1 MGNEN
6 EVVYLYL
13 DDIIPNRFQPR
24 EVFEDQALK
33 ELALSIK
40 EHGVIQPIIV
50 RRIGSKYEIIAGERR
65 YKASTMV
72 GLTKIPAIVKNM
84 DDKESSKVALIENLQ
99 RKDLTPIEE
108 ARTYQKI
115 LDLDDLTQEDLAKTM
130 GKSQSAVSNK
140 LRLLSLPEEVQ
151 EALLHEEIS
160 ERHARSLL
168 NLSDPQKQVELLRR
182 VISSRMTVR
191 ELDKEIKAL
200 QITSTPIIPNSV
212 VSPTPVMIEKPNMI
226 EKKQENVEFLGG
238 INPMLKPI
246 SALESKTENVNKAT
260 NNIFMN
266 SSDPQ
271 KNSMPDSKYPSIL
284 EPNVS
289 PVKPQ
294 EELMGGGI
302 LSNSSQPMI
311 NESEI
316 KIENLMSPIKSE
328 GPGVVQDTIEI
339 LDIDS
344 KESKPKIIPMKPKFN
359 TAVNNVKN
367 LAKQLT
373 TEGYK
378 VDIKEEDGSEYYQII
393 FKINKQ

>member
-72 GLTKIPAIVKNM
+72 GLTKIPAIIKNM

-115 LDLDDLTQEDLAKTM
+115 LDLDSLTQEDLAKTM

-168 NLSDPQKQVELLRR
+168 NLNDPQKQVELLRK

-191 ELDKEIKAL
+191 ELDKEIKNL
-200 QITSTPIIPNSV
+200 QINSIPTIS
-212 VSPTPVMIEKPNMI
+212 TPVMKPTSTILEESKPI
-226 EKKQENVEFLGG
+226 EKKPENVEFLGG
-238 INPMLKPI
+238 ISPMINPLQPI
-246 SALESKTENVNKAT
+246 EKKEDHIDKQNNNVFINPLDQQKAT
-260 NNIFMN
+260 IPVNN
-266 SSDPQ
+266 Q
-271 KNSMPDSKYPSIL
+271 PSIL
-284 EPNVS
+284 PSNANQVR
-289 PVKPQ
+289 PK
-294 EELMGGGI
+294 EEFMGGGI
-302 LSNSSQPMI
+302 LSNPNQPAI
-311 NESEI
+311 NESEL
-316 KIENLMSPIKSE
+316 KIENLMSPVKPEESKIAKE
-328 GPGVVQDTIEI
+328 TIEI

-344 KESKPKIIPMKPKFN
+344 VDSNPKIIPMKPKFD

-378 VDIKEEDGSEYYQII
+378 VDIKEAESSDYYEII
-393 FKINKQ
+393 LKINKE